1 MKKIKLYR
9 PIENFNKNCSYEIL
23 VNGKKMTEL
32 KNGEEK
38 IIEISNEIE
47 KSNLKA
53 KIQWCGS
60 EKLLISESNNIEVVK
75 VTGNKFL
82 NRQMPFVG
90 GLFPLTGIVIFS
102 GNSELFKNVG
112 IGILILLLFGLIG
125 TLTIWKNKWLNVNK
139 E

>member
-23 VNGKKMTEL
+23 VNGKKMTDL

-38 IIEISNEIE
+38 VIGISNELG
-47 KSNLKA
+47 KLNLRA

-60 EKLLISESNNIEVVK
+60 EKLLISESNNIEVIK

-82 NRQMPFVG
+82 NRQMPFAG

-102 GNSELFKNVG
+102 GNSELFKNIG
-112 IGILILLLFGLIG
+112 IGILILLLLGLIG
-125 TLTIWKNKWLNVNK
+125 TLTIWKSRWLKVIR